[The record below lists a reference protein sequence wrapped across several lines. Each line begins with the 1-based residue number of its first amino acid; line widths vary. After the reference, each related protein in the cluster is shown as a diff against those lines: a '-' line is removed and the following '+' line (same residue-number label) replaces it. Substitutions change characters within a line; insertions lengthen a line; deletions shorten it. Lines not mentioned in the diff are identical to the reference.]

1 MNLMTCLAATRRL
14 CAGERRLA
22 AIRGEHPTIRRAS
35 SWASASVLLAV
46 SAALCLVASAHAQSI
61 QIPGQPQEKTI
72 AIVNATIHPVSSE
85 SIERGYIVFRDGI
98 ITDVGAGAYAA
109 AGETEVIDAAGKH
122 VYPGLISAD
131 TTLGLSEIGAVRAT
145 IDVSETGAI
154 TPEVRAV
161 IAVNPDSALI
171 PVTRANGIL
180 TALVV
185 PQGGTISGYCSTI
198 RLDGW
203 TTEELTIADRAGLV
217 VRWPNVRP
225 RTAWWIEESE
235 EEQLRRSKENLDRI
249 DRAFEEARA
258 YQRARSADPTFP
270 VDLRLESMLPA
281 IDRLVPVFIHAGDAA
296 QIRSAVAW
304 ANRMNLRAVIVGGAD
319 ADQCLDLLKAH
330 DVPVIVVGTHRM
342 PTRRDLAHDQ
352 PFTLPLALHEAGIR
366 FCIASGEEPAHERS
380 LPYHAA
386 KSAAY
391 GLPAEIALRAVTL
404 SAAEIIG
411 AGKVLGSLETGK
423 NATLIITD
431 GDPLEITTHVLAAYI
446 DGAEVDLDNKQKA
459 LDRKYRH
466 RYGQP

>member
-1 MNLMTCLAATRRL
+1 MTLMNCLAATRRL
-14 CAGERRLA
+14 CARERWRTTTRGTSALLA
-22 AIRGEHPTIRRAS
+22 AAAS
-35 SWASASVLLAV
+35 LCTLQ
-46 SAALCLVASAHAQSI
+46 AAHSQST
-61 QIPGQPQEKTI
+61 QIPGEPQDKPI

-85 SIERGYIVFRDGI
+85 PIERGYVVFRDGL
-98 ITDVGAGAYAA
+98 ITEVGAGAYSAA
-109 AGETEVIDAAGKH
+109 PDTEVIDAAGRH

-131 TTLGLSEIGAVRAT
+131 TTLGLSEIQAVRAT
-145 IDVSETGAI
+145 NDTSETGAI

-185 PQGGTISGYCSTI
+185 PQGGAISGYASTI

-249 DRAFEEARA
+249 DRAFEEAAA
-258 YQRARSADPTFP
+258 YARARAADPTFP
-270 VDLRLESMLPA
+270 IDLRLESMLPA
-281 IDRLVPVFIHAGDAA
+281 IDRQVPVFIHANDAA
-296 QIRSAVAW
+296 QIRSAIAW
-304 ANRMNLRAVIVGGAD
+304 ANRMNLRLVIVGGAD
-319 ADQCLDLLKAH
+319 ADQCLDLLKTH

-342 PTRRDLAHDQ
+342 PTRRDLPHDQ
-352 PFTLPLALHEAGIR
+352 PFTLPLTLHEAGVR

-391 GLPAEIALRAVTL
+391 GLPLDVALRSVTL

-411 AGKVLGSLETGK
+411 AGSALGSLEAGK

-431 GDPLEITTHVLAAYI
+431 GNPLEITTHVLAAYI
-446 DGAEVDLDNKQKA
+446 DGAAVDLDNKQKA

>member
-1 MNLMTCLAATRRL
+1 MSERINTTVRTIAA
-14 CAGERRLA
+14 A
-22 AIRGEHPTIRRAS
+22 
-35 SWASASVLLAV
+35 
-46 SAALCLVASAHAQSI
+46 AALLIASPGHAQSL
-61 QIPGQPQEKTI
+61 QIPGRPQEKAI
-72 AIVNATIHPVSSE
+72 AIVNASIHPVSSE
-85 SIERGYIVFRDGI
+85 SIERGFVVFRDGI
-98 ITDVGAGAYAA
+98 ITEVGAGAYAA
-109 AGETEVIDAAGKH
+109 AADTTVIDAAGKH

-131 TTLGLSEIGAVRAT
+131 TTLGLSEIQAVRAT
-145 IDVSETGAI
+145 NDMSETGAI

-185 PQGGTISGYCSTI
+185 PQGGVISGYASTI

-203 TTEELTIADRAGLV
+203 TNEEITIADRTGLV

-235 EEQLRRSKENLDRI
+235 EEQLRRSKESLGRI
-249 DRAFEEARA
+249 DRAFEEAAA
-258 YQRARSADPTFP
+258 YRRARSADPTFP
-270 VDLRLESMLPA
+270 IDLRLDSMLPA
-281 IDRLVPVFIHAGDAA
+281 LDGHVPVFIHAGDAA
-296 QIRSAVAW
+296 QIRSAIAW
-304 ANRMNLRAVIVGGAD
+304 ANRLSLRPIIVGGAE
-319 ADQCLDLLKAH
+319 ADQCLDLLKVH
-330 DVPVIVVGTHRM
+330 DVPVILTGTHRM
-342 PTRRDLAHDQ
+342 PPRSDMPHDQ
-352 PFTLPLALHEAGIR
+352 PFTLPLRLHEAGIR

-391 GLPAEIALRAVTL
+391 GLPVDVALRSVTL

-411 AGKVLGSLETGK
+411 AGSVLGSLEPGK
-423 NATLIITD
+423 YATLIITD
-431 GDPLEITTHVLAAYI
+431 GSPLEITTHTLAAYI

-459 LDRKYRH
+459 LDRKYRL